1 MLKNTKNKET
11 ETPFTDL
18 VKGKITT
25 EQFNKQTDHRPL
37 QERDKEDWRG
47 KGIKEPVKNRPLHK
61 FEGKAELEN
70 ELDDLSPEDHE
81 IEAKTKRLEKATI
94 ISQTKQKGKPVKKEV
109 FTLKA
114 KKGIPEQTKT
124 EIKPNPNLIPLVN
137 LRHNA
142 RIYFDKQTTEDF
154 LYKFGKDYP
163 KSRLRLDNP
172 NIYSLLAYCLARIYG
187 NSIFRQKNPRIY
199 ITKKMRKKIRGIQF
213 RMKLREKHVI

>member
-1 MLKNTKNKET
+1 MSSETEKET

-18 VKGKITT
+18 VKGKITE
-25 EQFNKQTDHRPL
+25 EQFSEQTSH
-37 QERDKEDWRG
+37 
-47 KGIKEPVKNRPLHK
+47 RPLHK

-70 ELDDLSPEDHE
+70 ELEDLYPEHHE
-81 IEAKTKRLEKATI
+81 IEPKTKRLEKATI

-114 KKGIPEQTKT
+114 KKGMPEQTKT
-124 EIKPNPNLIPLVN
+124 EIKPNPNLIPLLN

-154 LYKFGKDYP
+154 LYKFGKDHP

-172 NIYSLLAYCLARIYG
+172 NVYNLLAYCLARIYG
-187 NSIFRQKNPRIY
+187 DRLFRQKNPRIY
-199 ITKKMRKKIRGIQF
+199 ISKKLRKKIRGIRF
-213 RMKLREKHVI
+213 RMELREKCVI